1 MAIKIDKLKTIIE
14 ELKDD
19 LGGGFVSSDIW
30 ATADA
35 QSLVGFN
42 SQPKAVALFNEVTRM
57 LDKTLKGA
65 EFPGLGNYYMV
76 HLDNNHLMVI
86 LTIGNYQ
93 QSILVDLTQTT
104 MGILMNV
111 ALPKLINSLEEATK

>member
-1 MAIKIDKLKTIIE
+1 MAIKVDRLKEIIE

-19 LGGGFVSSDIW
+19 LGSGFVSTDIW

-65 EFPGLGNYYMV
+65 EFPGLGDYYLV
-76 HLDNNHLMVI
+76 HLDNDHLIVI
-86 LTIGNYQ
+86 LSIGDYQ
-93 QSILVDLTQTT
+93 QSVLVDLTKTT

-111 ALPKLINSLEEATK
+111 ALPKVLKGLEEATS

>member
-1 MAIKIDKLKTIIE
+1 MSIKVDKLKQIID

-19 LGGGFVSSDIW
+19 LGNGFVATDIW
-30 ATADA
+30 ATTDA

-42 SQPKAVALFNEVTRM
+42 SQPKAVALFNEVTRL

-65 EFPGLGNYYMV
+65 EFPGLGHYYLV
-76 HLDNNHLMVI
+76 HLDNEHLIVI
-86 LTIGNYQ
+86 LTIGAYQ
-93 QSILVDLTQTT
+93 QSILVDLTKTT

-111 ALPKLINSLEEATK
+111 VLPKLLSGLEEATK

>member
-1 MAIKIDKLKTIIE
+1 MAIKIDKLKQIIE

-19 LGGGFVSSDIW
+19 LGSGFVATDIW

-65 EFPGLGNYYMV
+65 EFPGLGDYYLV
-76 HLDNNHLMVI
+76 HLDNDHLIVI
-86 LTIGNYQ
+86 LSIGDYQ
-93 QSILVDLTQTT
+93 QSVLVDLTKTT

-111 ALPKLINSLEEATK
+111 ALPKVLNGLEEATK